1 MRMNIPRRLAGAITP
16 RRLAGAITVAA
27 VFALGG
33 CANTGPA
40 PGSYSTGTNTTV
52 PQTQYGV
59 VQAIELVRLENTGIG
74 GSGIGAGTIIG
85 AVVGGVVGNQ
95 VGKGS
100 GNTAATVLGAAGGA
114 YAGNQIEKRNQQSSD
129 AFRITVRM
137 NDGSYQTVTQTSN
150 DQLRVGDRVMVAN
163 SVAQRY

>member
-1 MRMNIPRRLAGAITP
+1 MRNITP
-16 RRLAGAITVAA
+16 RQLAYAATVAA
-27 VFALGG
+27 VLALGG
-33 CANTGPA
+33 CANTSSA
-40 PGSYSTGTNTTV
+40 PGGYSTGSNTTV

-59 VQAIELVRLENTGIG
+59 IQNIELVRLENTGIG

-100 GNTAATVLGAAGGA
+100 GNTAATVIGAAGGA
-114 YAGNQIEKRNQQSSD
+114 YAGNQIEKRNQQGTD

-137 NDGSYQTVTQTSN
+137 GDGSYQTVTQTSD
-150 DQLRVGDRVMVAN
+150 DQLRVGDRVQVAN
-163 SVAQRY
+163 GAARRY